1 MEMALTTAPAQAI
14 RVSDLRFGYGA
25 AHVVSVDHF
34 ALQRSGS
41 CLVLGPS
48 GCGKTSFVQ
57 LLAGL
62 LAPQEGTIE
71 VLGTDLSSLSEA
83 ARDRFRGSNIGFVF
97 QRLHLMPALSVR
109 ENLVLA
115 QRLAR
120 CARDGERIDGLL
132 EQLGIADLRDRKP
145 NSLSQGQAQ
154 RAAIARALVHRPAL
168 LIADEPTSALDDEH
182 THTVL
187 ELLLQAAADS
197 GTALLIVTH
206 DQRLRGRLGSEFLMD
221 ARP

>member
-1 MEMALTTAPAQAI
+1 M
-14 RVSDLRFGYGA
+14 SDLRFGYGA
-25 AHVVSVDHF
+25 APVIAVDQF
-34 ALQRSGS
+34 TLQRSGS

-120 CARDGERIDGLL
+120 SPRDSERIDGLL
-132 EQLGIADLRDRKP
+132 EQLGIADLRERKP
-145 NSLSQGQAQ
+145 SSLSQGQAQ
-154 RAAIARALVHRPAL
+154 RAALARALVHRPAL
-168 LIADEPTSALDDEH
+168 LIADEPTSALDDGH
-182 THTVL
+182 TDTVL
-187 ELLLQAAADS
+187 ELLLQAASDS

-206 DQRLRGRLGSEFLMD
+206 DERLRGRLDSEFLMD